1 MGLPETFSRLP
12 WMDVARAETNLGL
25 LRKSLSKELLGLLP
39 TVLGQVP
46 DPDAALNNLERFTR
60 SAGNRVL
67 DGLQRTPVLLHY
79 LLAFFSYSRYLTETL
94 IRQPELILWIEREK
108 FLTRMKSRED
118 LLEGLARFEATA
130 LDSDPALTLARF
142 KRREYLRIALK
153 DILAVAGLTETTHE
167 ISVLADVLVEKAL
180 RLAGKELERRYGWP
194 HASDERGRPVRSR
207 FAVVS
212 LGKLGGGELNYSSD
226 IDLLF
231 LYDGEGV
238 TPGGESGR
246 ELAASEYFLRLGQRV
261 MQLIGGL
268 TPEGAVFRVDMRLR
282 PGGGE
287 GDLVIS
293 LPAALAYYRESAREW
308 ERQMLLKAR
317 ATAGNELL
325 VREFVQAVEPF
336 LYRDNMHFDVVE
348 SVLNA
353 REQIDQKLE
362 TRREARVDVKLS
374 PGGIRDIEFLVQCLQ
389 RLYGRNDRWV
399 RSAGTLLGLQ
409 RLADKGYLSSRDHH
423 QLASAYQFLRL
434 VEHRLQLDQGQ
445 QTHQV
450 PEDTE
455 ALGLLARRCRSATHL
470 LGEEGS
476 GSVTGDFAQQLQTH
490 RDAVQEIYARVLP
503 RTRQSM
509 EVEPFRLVPAP
520 DVPAPQGLEFAP
532 LLGEL
537 RKRSEVLYQNVLE
550 LEIPGP
556 ARKMFHRF
564 LAAVMASS
572 DEAGALEQAP
582 EVLPRAVELL
592 VRSEPFGEQ
601 LIRRPEQVHQ
611 LQAAQ
616 VQEGQGPALPFPA
629 EPAKPAEP
637 VEVAG
642 KLFPGVEGAVSLA
655 EKMALLRTGFQ
666 QRVFRWG
673 VESLWSTQPVQDSL
687 REYSDLATQAVREAW
702 SIAAR
707 ETGKEACEV
716 TLVALGRLGM
726 RELDYGAD
734 LDLVFIA
741 ANQDARLAARPL
753 VEKFIQVLSAYTQEG
768 TLFQVDSRLRP
779 EGKEG
784 ELVTTADGALE
795 YFRNRAQLWEA
806 AAYLKAAPVRGDDL
820 GREWCVALQGI
831 LVERFSAWEEICQS
845 LLSMRQRLETEAATA
860 NGEENFKTGAGGL
873 YDIDF
878 ILSGLALRAGAI
890 DIGGLSLEEQGEGLQ
905 TKKVLGGEDGSV
917 LQKAARFYRTVD
929 HALRLVTGKSSCALP
944 AGLRAPVVARL
955 AGQWLS
961 EDLTPATLET
971 RLAETRQAVRQVFIR
986 VFGV

>member
-1 MGLPETFSRLP
+1 MGLPEKFSRLP
-12 WMDVARAETNLGL
+12 WTDAARAETNLGL
-25 LRKSLSKELLGLLP
+25 LRESLPEELLGLLP
-39 TVLGQVP
+39 TVLRQVP
-46 DPDAALNNLERFTR
+46 DPDAALNNLERFAR
-60 SAGNRVL
+60 GAGSRVL
-67 DGLQRTPVLLHY
+67 EGLRRSPVLLHY

-94 IRQPELILWIEREK
+94 MFQPELILWIEREK
-108 FLTRMKSRED
+108 FLARLKTRED
-118 LLEGLARFEATA
+118 LLEELARFEATA
-130 LDSDPALTLARF
+130 LDSGPALTLARF

-153 DILAVAGLTETTHE
+153 DILDVAVLTETTHE
-167 ISVLADVLVEKAL
+167 LSVLADVLVEKAL
-180 RLAGKELERRYGWP
+180 RLAGKELERRHGWP

-293 LPAALAYYRESAREW
+293 LSAALAYYRESAHEW
-308 ERQMLLKAR
+308 ELQMLLKAR
-317 ATAGNELL
+317 VSAGDELL
-325 VREFVQAVEPF
+325 VREFLAGVEPF
-336 LYRDNMHFDVVE
+336 LYRDEMDFAAVE
-348 SVLNA
+348 SVFNA
-353 REQIDQKLE
+353 RDQMDRKLRQRKE
-362 TRREARVDVKLS
+362 ECVDVKLS

-389 RLYGRNDRWV
+389 RLYGRHDRWV

-409 RLADKGYLSSRDHH
+409 RLADKGYLSPRDHH

-445 QTHQV
+445 QIHQV
-450 PEDTE
+450 PTDPE

-476 GSVTGDFAQQLQTH
+476 GSVTEDFSQQLQAH
-490 RDAVQEIYARVLP
+490 RDAVQEVYARVLP
-503 RTRQSM
+503 RTRQSL
-509 EVEPFRLVPAP
+509 EAEPFRLVPAP

-537 RKRSEVLYQNVLE
+537 RKRSEALYQNVQE

-564 LAAVMASS
+564 LAAVLASS
-572 DEAGALEQAP
+572 DGVEALEQAP

-592 VRSEPFGEQ
+592 VRSEPLGEQ

-616 VQEGQGPALPFPA
+616 GQEGKGPALPFPA
-629 EPAKPAEP
+629 EPE
-637 VEVAG
+637 EVAG
-642 KLFPGVEGAVSLA
+642 KLSPGVEGAVSLA

-687 REYSDLATQAVREAW
+687 RRYSDLARQAVREAW
-702 SIAAR
+702 NIAAI
-707 ETGKEACEV
+707 ETGQDVSEV
-716 TLVALGRLGM
+716 TPVALGRLGM

-734 LDLVFIA
+734 LDLVFLA
-741 ANQDARLAARPL
+741 ASQDARLTARPL

-784 ELVTTADGALE
+784 ELVATADGALE
-795 YFRNRAQLWEA
+795 YFRSRAQLWEA
-806 AAYLKAAPVRGDDL
+806 AAYLKAVPVLGDDL
-820 GREWCVALQGI
+820 GREWRVALQEI
-831 LVERFSAWEEICQS
+831 LAERFSAWEEICQS
-845 LLSMRQRLETEAATA
+845 LLSMRQRLETEAAAA

-878 ILSGLALRAGAI
+878 ILSGLALRSGAT
-890 DIGGLSLEEQGEGLQ
+890 DIGGLSLEEQGENLQ
-905 TKKVLGGEDGSV
+905 AKKVLGEKDEGV
-917 LQKAARFYRTVD
+917 LQKAVRFYRTVD
-929 HALRLVTGKSSCALP
+929 HAIRLVTGKNSCALP
-944 AGLRAPVVARL
+944 TGLRAPVVARL

-971 RLAETRQAVRQVFIR
+971 RLAETRQGVRQVFNR
-986 VFGV
+986 VFRT